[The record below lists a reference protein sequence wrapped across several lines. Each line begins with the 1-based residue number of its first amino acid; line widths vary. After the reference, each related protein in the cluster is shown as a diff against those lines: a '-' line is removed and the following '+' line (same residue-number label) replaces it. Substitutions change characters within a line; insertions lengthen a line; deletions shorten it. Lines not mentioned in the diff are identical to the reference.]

1 MKMTIM
7 TTFNIIKRIN
17 TRDLVITPSFLSSQ
31 SLIKRITHEVKTVQQ
46 EKSSATT

>member
-1 MKMTIM
+1 MTIM

-31 SLIKRITHEVKTVQQ
+31 SLIKRISNKVNSVQQ
-46 EKSSATT
+46 EKSNAT